1 MFDRIFANY
10 LVNTG
15 MLSINDLSSIFSTQ
29 EEKRA
34 RLGVIA
40 VAEHLLSTEQVEEI
54 NQLQALYDK
63 RFGDLAVE
71 KGYLTDEQVNRL
83 LFLQG
88 NSFLTFVQSI
98 IDLEIL
104 SMDQVNAAMDAYQKE
119 NNFTLS
125 DMESLKSCDTDRI
138 ISIFLLQQPE
148 LLCSLS
154 GIMVRTIARLIDYH
168 VYIKQPKIVS
178 EMPIHC
184 CSMQELIGDH
194 KILTA
199 LSGSSEAMKEA
210 AIGFA
215 GDEFIDN
222 DEDSLDA
229 MCEVINCV
237 NGLFATQVGHDG
249 IDVDMASP
257 KFETKK
263 GFIKSESI
271 LCLPLVVF
279 GKEINLITILDNDYT
294 LE

>member
-15 MLSINDLSSIFSTQ
+15 MLKETDLDSIFATQ
-29 EEKRA
+29 DEKRA

-40 VAEHLLSTEQVEEI
+40 ISENLLTIDQVEEI
-54 NQLQALYDK
+54 NQLQAVYDK

-71 KGYLTDEQVNRL
+71 KGYLTDEQVSRL

-88 NSFLTFVQSI
+88 NSFLTFIQSI

-104 SMDQVNAAMDAYQKE
+104 SMDQVNSALAEYQKE
-119 NNFTLS
+119 NSFTLM

-138 ISIFLLQQPE
+138 ISIFLYEQPE
-148 LLCSLS
+148 LLTKLS

-168 VYIKQPKIVS
+168 VYIKRPTVVQ
-178 EMPIHC
+178 EMPITC
-184 CSMQELIGDH
+184 CSMQELLGDH
-194 KILTA
+194 TILTA
-199 LSGSSEAMKEA
+199 LSGDSEAMTKA

-215 GDEFIDN
+215 GDGFIDN
-222 DEDSLDA
+222 DEDALDA

-237 NGLFATQVGHDG
+237 NGLFATQVGQEG

-257 KFETKK
+257 KFEAREATL
-263 GFIKSESI
+263 KSDWM
-271 LCLPLVVF
+271 LCVPMVVF
-279 GKEINLITILDNDYT
+279 GKEINLVTVLDNEYT
-294 LE
+294 VE